1 MRKHSAVLAL
11 GGALLAATAVSS
23 PANASSTA
31 SWLLVKTY
39 ATNYACVD
47 AGQQYQREGW
57 SEYKCEYVST
67 AATKYWLY
75 IR

>member
-1 MRKHSAVLAL
+1 MRKRSAVLTL
-11 GGALLAATAVSS
+11 GAALLAATAVSA
-23 PANASSTA
+23 PAQATSTA

-39 ATNYACVD
+39 ATKAACVD
-47 AGQQYQREGW
+47 AGQQYQREGFN
-57 SEYKCEYVST
+57 EYKCEYVST